1 MVANQVIAIAILVTL
16 YAILFAL
23 LFVYAACI
31 GYAIIATW
39 VRVAVAIA
47 RGEL

>member
-1 MVANQVIAIAILVTL
+1 MIAILVTV
-16 YAILFAL
+16 YAILCAL
-23 LFVYAACI
+23 LFLYAVCI

-39 VRVAVAIA
+39 VRVAVALA